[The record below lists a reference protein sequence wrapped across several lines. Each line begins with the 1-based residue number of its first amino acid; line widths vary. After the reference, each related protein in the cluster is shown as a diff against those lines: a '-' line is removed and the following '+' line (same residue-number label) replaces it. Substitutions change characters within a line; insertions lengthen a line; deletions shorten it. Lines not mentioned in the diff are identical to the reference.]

1 MISQEAQKIS
11 KHRSQTFVKTLQ
23 IHFPFF
29 LNSND
34 SKECSLDLRI
44 QPVKKKE
51 KMATR
56 RNTISL
62 AQFRF
67 VSRLQLLF
75 YRGNKSANYSRP
87 RDSLLPSCPPAIKLA
102 LFHRRLLLLVFVF
115 HARNFAKFKR
125 IRDFSSRRRWN
136 RIEGEGEEL
145 FRSWEILFPGYCF
158 VEEFER
164 ILKMGSS

>member
-1 MISQEAQKIS
+1 
-11 KHRSQTFVKTLQ
+11 
-23 IHFPFF
+23 
-29 LNSND
+29 
-34 SKECSLDLRI
+34 
-44 QPVKKKE
+44 
-51 KMATR
+51 MATR

-67 VSRLQLLF
+67 VSRLRLLF

-136 RIEGEGEEL
+136 RIEGGGEEL
-145 FRSWEILFPGYCF
+145 FRSWEILFPGILFRRRIRRNFKNGFFLGRIENLGF
-158 VEEFER
+158 VNF
-164 ILKMGSS
+164 